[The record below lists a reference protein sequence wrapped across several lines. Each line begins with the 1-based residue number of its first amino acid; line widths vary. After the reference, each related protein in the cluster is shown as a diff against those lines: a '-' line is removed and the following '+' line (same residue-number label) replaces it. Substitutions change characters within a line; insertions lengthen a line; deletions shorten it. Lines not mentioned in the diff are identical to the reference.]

1 MAQYFKGDELE
12 LKIEGAAKP
21 VFDRLFTE
29 LKAWFDGAYSSAGL
43 GEVLYDNNLVPLTRA
58 VARDI
63 FIKNY
68 GQILEKWEYVGSFE
82 SYIYVFT
89 QIFGPGTV
97 ITFNR
102 LAPGALEINITAQQT
117 QLFAWLANLQASQ
130 SGQEEAS
137 YITDN
142 GGRRIALRTVVGIGD
157 FYEVQSVLD
166 SLNPAGIFLRV
177 NFTLQG
183 D

>member
-1 MAQYFKGDELE
+1 MAQYFKGDDLE
-12 LKIEGAAKP
+12 LRIEGAAQP
-21 VFDRLFTE
+21 VFQTLLRA
-29 LKAWFDGAYSSAGL
+29 LKDWFEQAYTSTGL
-43 GEVLYDNNLVPLTRA
+43 RAVLYDNNLVPLTRA

-68 GQILEKWEYVGSFE
+68 GPIFEKWEYVGSFE

-89 QIFGPGTV
+89 QIFGPDTQIV
-97 ITFNR
+97 FNR
-102 LAPGALEINITAQQT
+102 LSPGALEINITARQT
-117 QLFAWLANLQASQ
+117 ALFDWLTNRAAVENE
-130 SGQEEAS
+130 GEEPDYLA
-137 YITDN
+137 DH
-142 GGRRIALRTVVGIGD
+142 RPKRLALRTVTGIGN

>member
-1 MAQYFKGDELE
+1 MVQHFKGDELE

-21 VFDRLFTE
+21 VFDQLFAE
-29 LKAWFDGAYSSAGL
+29 LKAWFDGAYASAGL
-43 GEVLYDNNLVPLTRA
+43 GAVLYDNNLVPLTRA

-68 GQILEKWEYVGSFE
+68 GQILEKWQYVGSFE

-89 QIFGPGTV
+89 QIFGPSTQ
-97 ITFNR
+97 ISFTR
-102 LAPGALEINITAQQT
+102 ISPGALEINITAKQT
-117 QLFAWLANLQASQ
+117 ELFAWLANKDDSQ
-130 SGQEEAS
+130 SGQEEAA

-142 GGRRIALRTVVGIGD
+142 DGNRIALRTVVGIGN